1 MAIAYISCVLLLLPA
16 IGMLILGGDTF
27 PGKDTGKLN
36 QVHVRE
42 LAISTTREEQM
53 NSVGKTSI
61 DRREPPDTRRGPDIN
76 ARAPLPDMWTATTE
90 ARGWMDEVQ
99 REVNLRGSYT
109 RFSRGSFSE

>member
-1 MAIAYISCVLLLLPA
+1 MRSEVNRDNGYP
-16 IGMLILGGDTF
+16 
-27 PGKDTGKLN
+27 
-36 QVHVRE
+36 Q
-42 LAISTTREEQM
+42 
-53 NSVGKTSI
+53 I